1 MFNSKLLVYQR
12 VFKIQILSDVERRCF
27 FRVILAQVSNQPSA
41 ITSGNGKSCNVV
53 RTIITTHDW
62 EWLYMVIPPMYGDDW
77 GWFMIVLPTLSTA
90 RNLKKQFEDF
100 PA

>member
-1 MFNSKLLVYQR
+1 
-12 VFKIQILSDVERRCF
+12 
-27 FRVILAQVSNQPSA
+27 
-41 ITSGNGKSCNVV
+41 
-53 RTIITTHDW
+53 
-62 EWLYMVIPPMYGDDW
+62 MVIPPMYGDDW